1 MKKKYPDFP
10 NYSAFRRRLML
21 VTGILWLGVTTLIAQ
36 NTFQYTGTVSDKT
49 GETLPGVSVVVKG
62 TVNGAATDIQGG
74 YKITSTR
81 STEILVFSFVGYVT
95 QEIETPAGIP
105 LKVVLASSAVGLSE
119 LVVIGYGTQKKSVV
133 TGAINLDAIKS
144 RLNKLQNTQ
153 RTTVELWKPAP
164 GKHTIRLVP
173 YKFNKE
179 NPFIELYF
187 HYNINNKTYLSPMS
201 FGRPDPIVE
210 FADKLKRMGDK
221 EDWKAAKK
229 MEPKLRTFVPVLVRG
244 EEGEGVKFWGF
255 GKTVYQEI
263 LGYMADADYGDI
275 TDPNEG
281 RDITVEV
288 VSAEDSGTSYPV
300 TTIRV
305 KPKETP
311 LAVSKEDTDKYLN
324 NQKEITELYSELTY
338 AELKNVLEGWL
349 NPSAASEDEK
359 SASAETLS
367 STANNDDE
375 APFDTTP
382 SKPEVTPAKKLDDV
396 ASAFDDLFNS

>member
-1 MKKKYPDFP
+1 M
-10 NYSAFRRRLML
+10 
-21 VTGILWLGVTTLIAQ
+21 
-36 NTFQYTGTVSDKT
+36 
-49 GETLPGVSVVVKG
+49 
-62 TVNGAATDIQGG
+62 
-74 YKITSTR
+74 
-81 STEILVFSFVGYVT
+81 
-95 QEIETPAGIP
+95 
-105 LKVVLASSAVGLSE
+105 
-119 LVVIGYGTQKKSVV
+119 
-133 TGAINLDAIKS
+133 AINLDAIKS

-153 RTTVELWKPAP
+153 RKTVELWKPAP
-164 GKHTIRLVP
+164 GKHQIRLVP

-179 NPFIELYF
+179 NPFIELFF

-221 EDWKAAKK
+221 EDWKAAKR

-244 EEGEGVKFWGF
+244 EEGEGVRFWGF

-263 LGYMADADYGDI
+263 LGYMADPDYGDI
-275 TDPNEG
+275 TDQTDG
-281 RDITVEV
+281 RDIVVEV

-311 LAVSKEDTDKYLN
+311 LAENKEDVEKFLN
-324 NQKEITELYSELTY
+324 SQVEITDLYQELTY
-338 AELKNVLEGWL
+338 AELKSVLEGWL
-349 NPSAASEDEK
+349 NPSAQSDDEK
-359 SASAETLS
+359 SVSTETLS
-367 STANNDDE
+367 STASDDDDE

-382 SKPEVTPAKKLDDV
+382 APKAEAKKEEAKKLDDV